1 MQLTITLRRPPPA
14 LYCLPVSDFILK
26 ILSALSV
33 SDFVTQ
39 RCCQMVSQKRH
50 YFGLELLCGC
60 RGREPSLLSIDNKI
74 FMISPLETSVFHLQ
88 LNCISFQGTCP
99 NPCKFQVGALSCHTP
114 NSLYYN
120 GLLPPLG
127 KTEDGFSVKSLVF
140 NMLSRF

>member
-39 RCCQMVSQKRH
+39 RCCQMVSRKRH

-74 FMISPLETSVFHLQ
+74 FMISPHGL
-88 LNCISFQGTCP
+88 SFGYPWKQACFTFSLTAFPSREHTLILASFRLVPCP
-99 NPCKFQVGALSCHTP
+99 VILPI
-114 NSLYYN
+114 LYTTMDYY
-120 GLLPPLG
+120 LL
-127 KTEDGFSVKSLVF
+127 
-140 NMLSRF
+140 